1 MGSRKLELN
10 PGWNAGGGDIS
21 GDSLASSGPES
32 SKSAFNDLFKTII
45 IQTQQTSA
53 LD

>member
-1 MGSRKLELN
+1 MGSRKLELK

-21 GDSLASSGPES
+21 GDSLASSGPEN
-32 SKSAFNDLFKTII
+32 SKYAFNDLIKTIG
-45 IQTQQTSA
+45 IQTQRTSA